1 MALPGRL
8 APRKRFPVI
17 ARRFV
22 PIVLIISLL
31 SATIPAPALALST
44 QTEVQL
50 GKETDKEITDSTTII
65 TDPLLNA
72 WVNEISQKLW
82 TQVARK
88 DVPYNIKILDVSDV
102 NAFTTLGGY
111 IYVNEG
117 TLDFAQ
123 SDDELASVIAH
134 ETGHDE
140 RRHAITG
147 NTKANIVNIIFGI
160 GSLFSPFLYRFGQ
173 IMQAGVMAKISR
185 GQETEADKYGLM
197 LMTRAGYDPDSM
209 VSFMKHLGAAY
220 ADHDDLVSK
229 YFADH
234 PGVPDRV
241 AHLVG
246 YHELDPKL
254 RTIDQRVVA
263 ALHNEATG
271 RYAIAAREFVSIVKA
286 DPHNAVAQFHLGQ
299 SQLALGQTSKGEQ
312 NLADAAAAGTPE
324 TKTLALSRIRQL
336 RDSERRLDL
345 LKPNLQPLRDEL
357 ADAQAKETQAVT
369 AIQSRH
375 DSGRDQLKA
384 ISARLQNLTYS
395 VPDFSRVQVRKGG
408 RLEAVIKN
416 LTGMS
421 RSVDTVQAHA
431 TEAILGVGSLEK
443 NKEGGLLKENATIYA
458 EMAAPLKLSPVP
470 PQSLATLA
478 DYPRTIATLQSAD
491 ADMLR
496 GVDAGR
502 ASLAMMDAG
511 LGDLDVFLR
520 TLAHLQYDISGE
532 ISTGDYNSLLPLMTK
547 ATDSLNKAAVAAS
560 QSSQL
565 FNMARSRQLE
575 AHITLLGVQ
584 GSSDRYATLQK
595 ALNVRFH
602 NEGVA
607 FDEMLKSDLAPGDV
621 VAATI
626 VAADTNTTPAAI
638 VQEARATNKSIVDV
652 ANARGMHAEALE
664 IFLGLIYLNYTDDP
678 DKEAR
683 GIGA

>member
-1 MALPGRL
+1 MR
-8 APRKRFPVI
+8 RERDSPVF

-22 PIVLIISLL
+22 PIALIIALL
-31 SATIPAPALALST
+31 SATIPSPALALST
-44 QTEVQL
+44 QSEVQL
-50 GKETDKEITDSTTII
+50 GKETDKEITDSTTIV

-88 DVPYNIKILDVSDV
+88 DVPYNIKVLDVSDV

-111 IYVNEG
+111 IYINEG
-117 TLDFAQ
+117 TLDFSQ
-123 SDDELASVIAH
+123 SDDELAGVIAH

-147 NTKANIVNIIFGI
+147 NTKASIVNILFGI

-173 IMQAGVMAKISR
+173 IMQAGVLAKISR

-197 LMTRAGYDPDSM
+197 LMTRAGYDPDAM

-246 YHELDPKL
+246 YPELDPKN

-263 ALHNEATG
+263 ALHNEATA
-271 RYAIAAREFVSIVKA
+271 RYAIAAREFTAILKA
-286 DPHNAVAQFHLGQ
+286 EPHNAVAQFHLGQ

-324 TKTLALSRIRQL
+324 TRTLATARIRQL
-336 RDSERRLDL
+336 RESEKRLDL

-357 ADAQAKETQAVT
+357 ADAQAKEAQAVT

-384 ISARLQNLTYS
+384 ISSRLQNLSYT
-395 VPDFSRVQVRKGG
+395 VPDYSRVQVRKGG
-408 RLEAVIKN
+408 RLEAVLKN
-416 LTGMS
+416 LNGMS
-421 RSVDTVQAHA
+421 RSIDTVQSHA

-443 NKEGGLLKENATIYA
+443 NKEGGLLKETASIYT

-478 DYPRTIATLQSAD
+478 DYPRTIGTLQAAD

-520 TLAHLQYDISGE
+520 TLSRVQYDISGE
-532 ISTGDYNSLLPLMTK
+532 ISIGDYTMLLPIMQK

-565 FNMARSRQLE
+565 FNMARARQLQ

-584 GSSDRYATLQK
+584 GSSDRYATMQR
-595 ALNVRFH
+595 ALNTRFH
-602 NEGVA
+602 NDGLA
-607 FDEMLKSDLAPGDV
+607 FDEMLKGDLAPGDV
-621 VAATI
+621 AAATI

-638 VQEARATNKSIVDV
+638 VQEAKATNKSIVDV